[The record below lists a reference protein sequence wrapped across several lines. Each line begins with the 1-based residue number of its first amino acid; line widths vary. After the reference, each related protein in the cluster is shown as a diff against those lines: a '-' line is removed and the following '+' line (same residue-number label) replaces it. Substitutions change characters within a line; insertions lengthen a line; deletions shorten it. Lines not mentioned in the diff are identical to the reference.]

1 MKKGF
6 TDIEVSK
13 IVKANWNYKTENK
26 ILTEKLT
33 ENFKRNGQVENIIV
47 RELDT
52 GFYEVVN
59 GNHRLDVMSTLKIK
73 QAHIFNLGKI
83 SEATAQRIAIETN
96 ETKFETDDFK
106 VGKLLTS
113 LAEEFSIKDLEKTM
127 PYTNDQLKEMQE
139 LVNLDWEQINETTS
153 LDDPDYNEK
162 YISLNFHIPE
172 TTFKQWEKLNKKM
185 EKIIGYKNQNKVF
198 EFMITETNNIPI
210 ESIK

>member
-13 IVKANWNYKTENK
+13 LVKANWNYKTENK

>member
-1 MKKGF
+1 
-6 TDIEVSK
+6 
-13 IVKANWNYKTENK
+13 
-26 ILTEKLT
+26 
-33 ENFKRNGQVENIIV
+33 
-47 RELDT
+47 
-52 GFYEVVN
+52 
-59 GNHRLDVMSTLKIK
+59 
-73 QAHIFNLGKI
+73 
-83 SEATAQRIAIETN
+83 
-96 ETKFETDDFK
+96 
-106 VGKLLTS
+106 
-113 LAEEFSIKDLEKTM
+113 
-127 PYTNDQLKEMQE
+127 MQE